1 MPTPEI
7 MIEPRPKPGRRI
19 PERPLAPERESRPV
33 PPPPPEPEARKK
45 PRRLWRVLGWMA
57 LITVFWCG
65 WALYALYDLSSAL
78 DNEDAVAL
86 ERRIDWG
93 SVRQGLREDLRIMLG
108 SSRFGEAAPNSTV
121 DPLSTQRAV
130 VALIRAARLNERG
143 WEIPQ
148 PGQNGPASRGFE
160 LLRIRYAFF
169 TGGPFAFR
177 VDLRPDSDTVKR
189 PLVLLF
195 RWSGDWRL
203 TRVFLPSDAFGNTS
217 PAAATAPQAAPQAAA
232 TPPAAAPAAPAAS
245 RPASVPQ
252 TAPPGSQKAILYE
265 EDSSDP
271 NGKSYT
277 GWVTWRT
284 EPGTGANAGDNTIVA
299 QVVLPDRPLSMTM
312 SFLRNLDRSLPAS
325 HTIEVKFDIPPDA
338 PTKGILDVV
347 GVMMKPNEEVSGQQ
361 LAGTRVK
368 VSNDFFLMGLSAIEL
383 DVQHN
388 MQVLKDRPWLGIPF
402 VYNSNN
408 RAVLSIE
415 KGETG
420 GKIIADEIARW
431 TASANSAGAP
441 KR

>member
-7 MIEPRPKPGRRI
+7 MIEPRPAPGRRA
-19 PERPLAPERESRPV
+19 PERPLVPERSSAV
-33 PPPPPEPEARKK
+33 PPPPPEAAAVKK
-45 PRRLWRVLGWMA
+45 PRRWWRALGWVA
-57 LITVFWCG
+57 LIAAFWCG

-78 DNEDAVAL
+78 DSEDAVAL
-86 ERRIDWG
+86 ERRIDWA
-93 SVRQGLREDLRIMLG
+93 SVRQGLREDLRVMLG

-143 WEIPQ
+143 WEIAQ
-148 PGQNGPASRGFE
+148 PGQNGPAARGFE

-203 TRVFLPSDAFGNTS
+203 TRVFLPGDAFGNTP
-217 PAAATAPQAAPQAAA
+217 PAAAAAPQAAPQTA
-232 TPPAAAPAAPAAS
+232 TTAPAAS
-245 RPASVPQ
+245 RPAPVPQ

-265 EDSSDP
+265 EDTSDP

-277 GWVTWRT
+277 GWVSWRT
-284 EPGTGANAGDNTIVA
+284 EPGTGANAGENAVVA
-299 QVVLPDRPLSMTM
+299 QVTLPGRPLTMTLM
-312 SFLRNLDRSLPAS
+312 IQRNVDRSLPAS
-325 HTIEVKFDIPPDA
+325 HIIEVKFDVPPDS
-338 PTKGILDVV
+338 PTQGILDVI

-361 LAGTRVK
+361 LAGNRVK
-368 VSNDFFLMGLSAIEL
+368 VSKDFFLMGLSAIEL

-388 MQVLKDRPWLGIPF
+388 MQVLKDRPWLGLPF
-402 VYNSNN
+402 VYNNNN

-415 KGETG
+415 KGEAG
-420 GKIIADEIARW
+420 GKIVADEIARW
-431 TASANSAGAP
+431 MAAANNAGAP

>member
-1 MPTPEI
+1 
-7 MIEPRPKPGRRI
+7 
-19 PERPLAPERESRPV
+19 
-33 PPPPPEPEARKK
+33 
-45 PRRLWRVLGWMA
+45 
-57 LITVFWCG
+57 
-65 WALYALYDLSSAL
+65 
-78 DNEDAVAL
+78 
-86 ERRIDWG
+86 
-93 SVRQGLREDLRIMLG
+93 
-108 SSRFGEAAPNSTV
+108 
-121 DPLSTQRAV
+121 
-130 VALIRAARLNERG
+130 
-143 WEIPQ
+143 
-148 PGQNGPASRGFE
+148 

-203 TRVFLPSDAFGNTS
+203 TRVFLPGDAFGNT
-217 PAAATAPQAAPQAAA
+217 
-232 TPPAAAPAAPAAS
+232 PPAAAAAGQAAPPAAPQTATTAPAAS
-245 RPASVPQ
+245 RPAPAPAPQ
-252 TAPPGSQKAILYE
+252 SAPAGSQKAILYE
-265 EDSSDP
+265 EDPSDP

-284 EPGTGANAGDNTIVA
+284 EAGTGPNAGDNAVVG
-299 QVVLPDRPLSMTM
+299 QVTLPNRPMTM
-312 SFLRNLDRSLPAS
+312 TIAIHRNLDRTLPAS
-325 HTIEVKFDIPPDA
+325 HIIEVKFDIPPDS
-338 PTKGILDVV
+338 PTQGVLDVV

-368 VSNDFFLMGLSAIEL
+368 VSKDFFLMGLSAIEL

-420 GKIIADEIARW
+420 GKIIADEITRW
-431 TASANSAGAP
+431 TAAANNAGAP